1 MLAIDRVS
9 KDFHRDGQLRPALE
23 AVSMI
28 VGQGEIV
35 SVVGTSGCGKST
47 LLRIVAGLDKAST
60 GAVKLEG
67 RVITAPAP
75 EIGVVFQEPRL
86 MPWLTVREN
95 VRLGLLSLPK
105 DEQQHRIETVL
116 KRVGLAPYAE
126 ALPRQLSGG
135 MAQRVA
141 IARAL
146 ARQPRLLLLDEPFSA
161 LDAFTRQSLQEH
173 LLQLWS
179 EGGLTLLLVTHD
191 LEEALAL
198 SHRILVLRGQ
208 PGRVHSLVTVPHGR
222 PRLRSAPAFQRQKE
236 ELSAA
241 LDLAH
246 HQV

>member
-9 KDFHRDGQLRPALE
+9 KDFHRDGQLQPALE
-23 AVSMI
+23 SVSMI

-47 LLRIVAGLDKAST
+47 LLRIVAGLDSATT

-67 RVITAPAP
+67 REIKGPSP
-75 EIGVVFQEPRL
+75 DIGVVFQEPRL

-105 DEQQHRIETVL
+105 DEQQRRIDNVL
-116 KRVGLAPYAE
+116 RRVNLTPYSD

-173 LLQLWS
+173 LLQLWA

-241 LDLAH
+241 LDLDLHAD
-246 HQV
+246 

>member
-1 MLAIDRVS
+1 
-9 KDFHRDGQLRPALE
+9 
-23 AVSMI
+23 MI